1 MHLAQISVTETV
13 HTSEQLKVYGKET
26 VVVKC
31 PAGHILF
38 SYFAD
43 TPLPRN
49 FRTVHRCK
57 SCKKYYEVSI
67 D

>member
-1 MHLAQISVTETV
+1 MPLVQINVTETV
-13 HTSEQLKVYGKET
+13 HPSEQLRIYGKET

-38 SYFAD
+38 TYFAD
-43 TPLPRN
+43 SPLPGK

-57 SCKKYYEVSI
+57 SCKKYYKVSV